1 MAKPELE
8 AAQEAVKNLDKAAVT
23 EVKTFTKPPDAVVM
37 VMQSVM
43 VLIGEDIKWENVRK
57 VLTDVNGFMKK
68 LQEYNVEKTPESVFK
83 KFRDKY
89 QSKDGFNY
97 KDVKDKSSAAA
108 TLCLWALA
116 VSKYQVVTKK
126 VAPKKKKLAEVTVVL
141 AAAEAELSIKMEQV
155 NEVKAKV
162 AALEAEC
169 QKMLDEKNDL
179 EFKMDRDT
187 KRMKR
192 AEKLVI
198 LLKDEGVRWGETV
211 K

>member
-1 MAKPELE
+1 
-8 AAQEAVKNLDKAAVT
+8 
-23 EVKTFTKPPDAVVM
+23 
-37 VMQSVM
+37 
-43 VLIGEDIKWENVRK
+43 
-57 VLTDVNGFMKK
+57 
-68 LQEYNVEKTPESVFK
+68 
-83 KFRDKY
+83 
-89 QSKDGFNY
+89 
-97 KDVKDKSSAAA
+97 
-108 TLCLWALA
+108 
-116 VSKYQVVTKK
+116 
-126 VAPKKKKLAEVTVVL
+126 VTVVL
-141 AAAEAELSIKMEQV
+141 EAAEAELAIKMEQV

-211 K
+211 KQI